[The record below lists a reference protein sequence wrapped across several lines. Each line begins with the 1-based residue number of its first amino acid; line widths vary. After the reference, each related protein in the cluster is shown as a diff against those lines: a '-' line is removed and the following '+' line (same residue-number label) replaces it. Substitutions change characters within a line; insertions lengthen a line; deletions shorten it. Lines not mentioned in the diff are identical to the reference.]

1 MATTVLECDEFATVL
16 LDTEGTDAVGASETV
31 AMSLLTLT
39 TLFSSFLIYNSRRVP
54 QNVDLDKMRC
64 FSQLSSSLL
73 AQCGQSISREENK
86 SFFPRFLWLLRDV
99 HLKMTDRGGKEV
111 GPTEFLH
118 SRVLA
123 AESGELTELGKS
135 LVNLFPSLEC
145 ATLPIPSTKGN
156 IICNILEHEENLKPA
171 FNAAADTLIQR
182 ILQQVSPKRAI
193 DGTSAV
199 NGKALAALAGVYVE
213 AVNRPGALPDLD
225 QGWQAVVRL
234 QLKEAS
240 YKLVTEYEREM
251 EESLEGNLPMEERN
265 LFRIHQQTL
274 NRKKRDLREE
284 ICHIN
289 PLHSSKK
296 EAQPLLEDLEQST
309 VQWSEPDSAGE
320 RRVAGGVLYPFTAK
334 NLSASRQHCERLFAD
349 LVGERRIREKAQE
362 AVRRSNPLNIQSEIT
377 VVSGMYNRRA
387 VGPAA
392 RDVLERGLTD
402 LNKVSDILKTIPGA
416 PRNMKV
422 LGIGSDRVKLSWEP
436 PLHNPEAVEEY
447 VVYTNGG
454 DGDWKEA
461 VTTQK
466 TKVLL
471 KGLVS
476 NTTHEFRVV
485 ATNSVMT
492 GLTITKETATKLSAA
507 NGAALLASATSPAMP
522 LLMLTGITKLPF
534 HRKTPEL
541 TNSTRGLLVGTSVV
555 IIPLFLF
562 LAPLMI
568 PAAPIAAVVGAVAA
582 VGSKTGDLTE
592 E

>member
-1 MATTVLECDEFATVL
+1 MYC
-16 LDTEGTDAVGASETV
+16 
-31 AMSLLTLT
+31 
-39 TLFSSFLIYNSRRVP
+39 I
-54 QNVDLDKMRC
+54 
-64 FSQLSSSLL
+64 
-73 AQCGQSISREENK
+73 
-86 SFFPRFLWLLRDV
+86 
-99 HLKMTDRGGKEV
+99 
-111 GPTEFLH
+111 
-118 SRVLA
+118 
-123 AESGELTELGKS
+123 
-135 LVNLFPSLEC
+135 PSLQKK
-145 ATLPIPSTKGN
+145 LST
-156 IICNILEHEENLKPA
+156 
-171 FNAAADTLIQR
+171 
-182 ILQQVSPKRAI
+182 
-193 DGTSAV
+193 
-199 NGKALAALAGVYVE
+199 
-213 AVNRPGALPDLD
+213 
-225 QGWQAVVRL
+225 
-234 QLKEAS
+234 
-240 YKLVTEYEREM
+240 
-251 EESLEGNLPMEERN
+251 
-265 LFRIHQQTL
+265 
-274 NRKKRDLREE
+274 
-284 ICHIN
+284 
-289 PLHSSKK
+289 
-296 EAQPLLEDLEQST
+296 
-309 VQWSEPDSAGE
+309 
-320 RRVAGGVLYPFTAK
+320 
-334 NLSASRQHCERLFAD
+334 SRQHCERLFAD

-362 AVRRSNPLNIQSEIT
+362 AVRRSNPLSNQSEIT

-422 LGIGSDRVKLSWEP
+422 LGIGSVRVKLSWEP

-447 VVYTNGG
+447 VVYTNEG